1 MNKDRAHYN
10 VRYCIDCG
18 KELNYH
24 EWYYGACSD
33 CIKRRA
39 KKRGWK
45 PAQYA
50 EGAGWFYAD
59 NAPRW
64 HEYGDPKDM
73 DNMGTALLVE
83 VLRHNGAYF
92 GQQPNFDKMQPASV
106 YDEPFNNSPVNNKG
120 RKQKAMPDGMKR
132 CSHCGKLIP
141 IAGPSRCKLCGDK
154 YRERQRDKREK
165 RKAEHCCTGC
175 GAKLPRGWT
184 HVKCP
189 HCFEISNRRR
199 EE

>member
-45 PAQYA
+45 PTQYA

-64 HEYGDPKDM
+64 REYGNPKDM
-73 DNMGTALLVE
+73 DTLGVAMLIE
-83 VLRHNGAYF
+83 VLRAGGAYF
-92 GQQPNFDKMQPASV
+92 GQRPDYDKMQPASV
-106 YDEPFNNSPVNNKG
+106 YDTYNSPASNKG
-120 RKQKAMPDGMKR
+120 RKRMVIPDGMKR
-132 CSHCGKLIP
+132 CSNCGKLIP
-141 IAGPSRCKLCGDK
+141 IAGSSRCKICADK
-154 YRERQRDKREK
+154 LREWQRQAREQ
-165 RKAEHCCTGC
+165 RKHAHCCTAC
-175 GAKLPRGWT
+175 GVKLPQGWA

-189 HCFEISNRRR
+189 RCFGIANRKKG
-199 EE
+199 ETV